1 MGRGTRQDF
10 PLSPFLFALMM
21 EPLAVALRLSW
32 EVKAVRVGTI
42 DKGLVLYANDL
53 LLYLKDLRESLTA
66 DWLIMN

>member
-1 MGRGTRQDF
+1 
-10 PLSPFLFALMM
+10 MM

-32 EVKAVRVGTI
+32 EVKAVKVGTI
-42 DKGLVLYANDL
+42 DEGLVLYANDL